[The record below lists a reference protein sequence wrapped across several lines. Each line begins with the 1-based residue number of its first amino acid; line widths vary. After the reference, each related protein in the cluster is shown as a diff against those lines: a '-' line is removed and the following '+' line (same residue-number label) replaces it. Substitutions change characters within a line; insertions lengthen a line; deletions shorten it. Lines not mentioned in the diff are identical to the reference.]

1 MLSQLPPS
9 AVTIQSPSNN
19 LRPDVCYE
27 EFSIGAPQFI
37 HSFAASAS
45 ATPLTPAVA
54 RADFSS
60 LGGGDVGVISLS
72 TKYKELGHCEPAI
85 AGAGTITTTD
95 YDNAECS
102 DEGDHSDAKGGAGGD
117 APNTAAVQFGPSLCH
132 DLQSLAR
139 FHRQQE
145 AEDGM
150 AVVVVRY
157 LLHGP
162 GLPGRG

>member
-1 MLSQLPPS
+1 M
-9 AVTIQSPSNN
+9 
-19 LRPDVCYE
+19 RH
-27 EFSIGAPQFI
+27 QFI

-45 ATPLTPAVA
+45 ATPHTPAVA

-60 LGGGDVGVISLS
+60 LGGGDTGVISLS

-117 APNTAAVQFGPSLCH
+117 APNTASVQFGPSLCH

-139 FHRQQE
+139 FHRVPPAQQRAE
-145 AEDGM
+145 ADGTT
-150 AVVVVRY
+150 AVVVRY